1 MTNKI
6 GIDKETY
13 KKIADILIDIDTLDK
28 QKDSSDFSAIKSTN
42 PISEEKLEMEAKKAA
57 EGEKATLK
65 TKVIDENV
73 SKSLES
79 LEIKISNTIQEEENS
94 KNFMKKFFMYFMI
107 GYFSLVTLAVLIIVL
122 LPWIHDRVK
131 EILLGGFFT
140 NLIGLLIIIFKYVFS
155 PSKDLHNFYLKLN
168 DRDNLHK

>member
-1 MTNKI
+1 MTKKI

-42 PISEEKLEMEAKKAA
+42 PISDEKLEMEAKKAA

-65 TKVIDENV
+65 TKVFDESV

-79 LEIKISNTIQEEENS
+79 LEIKISNTIQKEEKS
-94 KNFMKKFFMYFMI
+94 KNFMKKFFMFFMI
-107 GYFSLVTLAVLIIVL
+107 SYFSLVTLAVLIIVL

-155 PSKDLHNFYLKLN
+155 PSKDLQNFFLKLN

>member
-1 MTNKI
+1 MTKKS

-28 QKDSSDFSAIKSTN
+28 QKDSSDFSEFKSTN
-42 PISEEKLEMEAKKAA
+42 PISDEKLKMEAKKAA

-65 TKVIDENV
+65 TKVFDENV

-79 LEIKISNTIQEEENS
+79 LEIKISNTIQKEAKS
-94 KNFMKKFFMYFMI
+94 KNFMKKFFMFFMI
-107 GYFSLVTLAVLIIVL
+107 SYFSLVTLAVLIIVL
-122 LPWIHDRVK
+122 LPWIHDKVK

-155 PSKDLHNFYLKLN
+155 PSKDLQNFFLKLN